1 MSSVMIAASKARS
14 IPAGQSSGVSSG
26 RRIRHAKMRRVGGSQ
41 KVREVARN
49 SYLRDGQDACG

>member
-41 KVREVARN
+41 KMREVARGP
-49 SYLRDGQDACG
+49 YLLDGQDDCR